1 MDDKKFIPYNLALNN
16 MLQESSF
23 LSDIKSENNELVQNI
38 NSTYQNKIVNDDEN
52 QINNIY
58 INKFK

>member
-1 MDDKKFIPYNLALNN
+1 